1 MGRAA
6 EAGRI
11 VVAERTYAL
20 TEVVGTSRDGVD
32 QAVRNAVSR
41 AAQTVEHLDWFE
53 VTGIRGYIRD
63 GAVDHFQVTVK
74 IGSRLS
80 DV

>member
-1 MGRAA
+1 M
-6 EAGRI
+6 
-11 VVAERTYAL
+11 AERTYVL
-20 TEVVGTSRDGVD
+20 TEIVGTSRDGVD

-53 VTGIRGYIRD
+53 VTGIRGYIR
-63 GAVDHFQVTVK
+63 GGEVDHFQVTVK

-80 DV
+80 DA

>member
-11 VVAERTYAL
+11 VVAERTYVL

-32 QAVRNAVSR
+32 QAVRNAVGR

>member
-1 MGRAA
+1 
-6 EAGRI
+6 
-11 VVAERTYAL
+11 VAERTYAL